1 MARAMGPATTS
12 RLPSLLIVLP
22 ILLCSIPLPE
32 CPAANYAI
40 AQTGGPVHAGRGGG
54 GGGGVGGGG
63 GADVR
68 TIALWAGAMIALLVV
83 GAATLVLLHRRILG
97 DAHLTPGE
105 ALSLHDLRLLRQR
118 GEMSDEE
125 FESAKAAILGHPKGV
140 RRAPEGFDL
149 TGEPLPTHDAQR
161 TPKIGP
167 S

>member
-40 AQTGGPVHAGRGGG
+40 AQTGGPVHAGRA
-54 GGGGVGGGG
+54 GG